1 MSIGNRI
8 KTIRK
13 ARGWT
18 KTQLAKKS
26 GVATITVSQYETGKR
41 QPRLEQLQS
50 IAEALGVSWFYLST
64 GKPYDTV
71 EQAMEEYGSLK
82 ITIASSKILIT
93 LLEAMYGK
101 SRIQKM
107 ERTIENRK
115 LGAEIR
121 TFYEQ
126 SSPFSLTDENITTI
140 LSAVNGVISSL
151 VKDLRLDEKETEWHL
166 EEELDRDEAIIRS
179 GFDFDNM
186 KTNVRFRVT
195 GIKPLEID

>member
-18 KTQLAKKS
+18 QTQLAKKS

-115 LGAEIR
+115 LGAEII

-126 SSPFSLTDENITTI
+126 SSPFS
-140 LSAVNGVISSL
+140 
-151 VKDLRLDEKETEWHL
+151 
-166 EEELDRDEAIIRS
+166 
-179 GFDFDNM
+179 
-186 KTNVRFRVT
+186 
-195 GIKPLEID
+195 